1 MQGTIYSKVTPKKQA
16 TLMATEQKQ
25 SLILM
30 VDDNPE
36 NLRLLGGILEQRGYA
51 TAFAINGDEAIHFI
65 VSEKPDLIL
74 LDVVMPGDDG
84 YEVCKKLKDDPQTK
98 MIPIIFLTARTESV
112 DIVKGFEAGGVD
124 YVTKPFS
131 SAELLARVKTHI
143 ELKKAREEIKTLRG
157 LLPTCAWC
165 RRIRNEKSEWESIE
179 KYVHDHTD
187 ADFSHG
193 MCPDCLNEK
202 FPSVA
207 DRMREQGQIP

>member
-1 MQGTIYSKVTPKKQA
+1 VE
-16 TLMATEQKQ
+16 EQKKQ
-25 SLILM
+25 SLVLM

-36 NLRLLGGILEQRGYA
+36 NLRLLGGLLEQEGYT
-51 TAFAINGDEAIHFI
+51 TAFAINGKDALHF
-65 VSEKPDLIL
+65 VGSELPDLIL
-74 LDVVMPGDDG
+74 LDIMMPGDDG
-84 YEVCKKLKDDPQTK
+84 YIVCRKLKERAETK
-98 MIPIIFLTARTESV
+98 MIPVIFLTARTESV

-165 RRIRNEKSEWESIE
+165 RRIRNEDGNWESIE
-179 KYVHDHTD
+179 KYVQEHTE

-193 MCPDCLNEK
+193 MCPDCLSEK

-207 DRMREQGQIP
+207 SRMQENQ

>member
-1 MQGTIYSKVTPKKQA
+1 MTPEEKHP
-16 TLMATEQKQ
+16 
-25 SLILM
+25 LILM

-36 NLRLLGGILEQRGYA
+36 NLRLLGGILEQHRYA
-51 TAFAINGDEAIHFI
+51 TAFAINGNEAIHFI
-65 VSEKPDLIL
+65 LSENPDLIL
-74 LDVVMPGDDG
+74 LDVMMPGDDG
-84 YEVCKKLKDDPQTK
+84 YEVCRKLKNNPQTK
-98 MIPIIFLTARTESV
+98 MTPVIFLTARTESV

-131 SAELLARVKTHI
+131 SAELLARVRTHI

-165 RRIRNEKSEWESIE
+165 RRIRNDEGDWESIE
-179 KYVHDHTD
+179 KYVHDHTE

-207 DRMREQGQIP
+207 TRMREQGQIP